1 MQIDWQKIAYYLAVP
16 GTNNTLSYSDGSF
29 QAENSALKF
38 PVHGHIVDF
47 TGGASTKKAG
57 STSQMDY
64 WESSKPG
71 LRLPNH
77 PAQVQFAEQR
87 FQYLSRFI
95 PFQDVQSSL
104 DVGCGNGVGTIS
116 LNRRVDVVFGLDM
129 SWYLLNQMPDN
140 IVGIR
145 GDASRLPLQ
154 VKAVDLSMAWELMLH
169 IENPVPV
176 LLEMCSVTR
185 RWVVLFEPNR
195 WNPLQAGFSLA
206 VSKERLGLRNTR
218 SYLTNIMAK
227 ARLNVVHYAT
237 VGCIFPNNSPI
248 WLASVLGKVPFKI
261 PYLGISHLLI
271 AEIQ

>member
-57 STSQMDY
+57 STSQLDY

-77 PAQVQFAEQR
+77 PVQVQFAEQR

-116 LNRRVDVVFGLDM
+116 LNRRVDVVFGLDA
-129 SWYLLNQMPDN
+129 SGYLLNQMPDN
-140 IVGIR
+140 IVGIQA
-145 GDASRLPLQ
+145 DASRLPLRD
-154 VKAVDLSMAWELMLH
+154 KAVDLSMAWELIHH

-176 LLEMCSVTR
+176 LLEMCRVTR

-237 VGCIFPNNSPI
+237 VGCIFPNKSPI
-248 WLASVLGKVPFKI
+248 CLASILGKVPFKI
-261 PYLGISHLLI
+261 RYLGISHLLI

>member
-16 GTNNTLSYSDGSF
+16 GTNNTLSHSDGSF

-57 STSQMDY
+57 STSQLDY

-77 PAQVQFAEQR
+77 PVQVQFAEQR

-95 PFQDVQSSL
+95 PFQDVQSGL

-129 SWYLLNQMPDN
+129 SKYLLNQMPDN

-145 GDASRLPLQ
+145 GDASRLPLRD
-154 VKAVDLSMAWELMLH
+154 KAVDMSMAWELIHH
-169 IENPVPV
+169 IEDPVAV
-176 LLEMCSVTR
+176 FLEMRRVTR
-185 RWVVLFEPNR
+185 RWIVVFEPNR

-218 SYLTNIMAK
+218 SYLMNIMAK

-237 VGCIFPNNSPI
+237 VGYIFPNKSPI
-248 WLASVLGKVPFKI
+248 WLASVLGKVPFEI